1 MGRPGLTRQ
10 AKCRPA
16 SRQAASPYNALS
28 IKLKVKLKVF
38 GMPVLALRFARAAL
52 LAALSWFWMNA
63 APAQTVRLN
72 TNLGDIDIELQ
83 ADKSPATVANFT
95 AYVKAGFF
103 DGVIF
108 HRVIETFM
116 VQTGGYTADLR
127 QKTTRKPIPLESDN
141 GLPNVRGSVAMAR
154 TSDPQS
160 ATSQFFINVVDNPF
174 LDKANARDG
183 HGYAV
188 FGRVVAGMEVVDQI
202 KAAPTRSSGMFAN
215 LPVQPITIVKAS
227 VIKP

>member
-1 MGRPGLTRQ
+1 MF
-10 AKCRPA
+10 A
-16 SRQAASPYNALS
+16 
-28 IKLKVKLKVF
+28 I
-38 GMPVLALRFARAAL
+38 PVSALRLTRAAL
-52 LAALSWFWMNA
+52 LVALSWFWMAA
-63 APAQTVRLN
+63 APAQTVRLS
-72 TNLGDIDIELQ
+72 TNLGDIDVELQ
-83 ADKSPATVANFT
+83 ADKAPVTVANFT

-127 QKTTRKPIPLESDN
+127 QKTTRKPIALESDN
-141 GLPNVRGSVAMAR
+141 GLSNVRGSVAMAR
-154 TSDPQS
+154 TTDPQS

-215 LPVQPITIVKAS
+215 LPVQPITIVKAR
-227 VIKP
+227 VINP